1 MKRKKTVY
9 TGLLPLLLLSVLL
22 SGCGKEETD
31 SAYHVEYLNKSK
43 TKIVEVPYEP
53 EAKDTNGL
61 IGELLAVL
69 SSDSDN
75 VEHRKPIPNDV
86 EIIGYSL
93 EEALL
98 SVHFDA
104 DYNNMNAVEE
114 VLCRAAV
121 VRTLTQIEGID
132 CVAFYIGDTPLTDAS
147 GNVVGSM
154 SSESFIENPGEQ
166 INSFQNASLTL
177 YFSNETGD
185 GLVRENR
192 DGIYYSSNV
201 SVEKL
206 IMENL
211 LKGPKTKGAK
221 AAIPEGTKLM
231 AVSVVDG
238 ICYVSLDEGFK
249 NQDYTVN
256 ESTVIYSIVNSL
268 TELPTINKVQI
279 SVNGDTS
286 GAYRDNFQ
294 LADKY
299 DRNLD
304 YVVNTEGKVTV
315 ETTEEE

>member
-1 MKRKKTVY
+1 MKRKNTIY
-9 TGLLPLLLLSVLL
+9 TGLLPLLLFFILL
-22 SGCGKEETD
+22 SGCAKEEQG
-31 SAYHVEYLNKSK
+31 SPYHIEYLNKAK

-61 IGELLAVL
+61 IGEMLAVL

-86 EIIGYSL
+86 EIISYAL

-98 SVHFDA
+98 SIHFDA

-132 CVAFYIGDTPLTDAS
+132 CVAFYIGDTPLTDAG

-154 SSESFIENPGEQ
+154 SPESFIENPGEQ
-166 INSFQNASLTL
+166 INSIQNASLTL
-177 YFSNETGD
+177 YFSNEAGD
-185 GLVRENR
+185 GLIRENR
-192 DGIYYSSNV
+192 DGVYYSTNV

-221 AAIPEGTKLM
+221 SAIPEGAKLI

-256 ESTVIYSIVNSL
+256 ESIVIYSIVNSL

-294 LADKY
+294 LADMY

-315 ETTEEE
+315 ETTEKE